1 MGNGSS
7 IQCPVLWKPTEQYVR
22 WTDEHEKIMLNKKEL
37 TSAMSGGFRS
47 WIQSWKGFTVCR
59 RSNTTTLLLTTQN
72 TQVDVQQN
80 PEIYAHRIRENL
92 DRDCAHVH
100 AILIRGET
108 TVRSVLRNRFYIP
121 RLHTTRTGY
130 QICTEKGS

>member
-1 MGNGSS
+1 MVGSE
-7 IQCPVLWKPTEQYVR
+7 V
-22 WTDEHEKIMLNKKEL
+22 
-37 TSAMSGGFRS
+37 GFNRGKDS
-47 WIQSWKGFTVCR
+47 PYASTFQHIHALS
-59 RSNTTTLLLTTQN
+59 LTTQD

>member
-7 IQCPVLWKPTEQYVR
+7 IQCPVLWKPTEKYVR
-22 WTDEHEKIMLNKKEL
+22 WSDEHEKIMLNKKEL
-37 TSAMSGGFRS
+37 TSAMSGVFRS
-47 WIQSWKGFTVCR
+47 WIQSWKGFTVSLR
-59 RSNTTTLLLTTQN
+59 RSNTHTHTHLFTTQN
-72 TQVDVQQN
+72 IQIDVQQN

-108 TVRSVLRNRFYIP
+108 TVRSVLRTRFYIP
-121 RLHTTRTGY
+121 RLHTTRIGY
-130 QICTEKGS
+130 